1 MQLINVIS
9 STAIDGYATQMS
21 YKFPRGPCRQTSTI
35 LSSRCP
41 CLRFMIHPSA
51 ASNSFSCD
59 GCGHHAS
66 FHEMRSESE
75 EYVQGRW
82 TREDG
87 TFDRDAYEA
96 DEEVQEVMAK
106 RRRLGYMKPMYSS
119 GDLTMPHK
127 AQSTLVDGPQK
138 KRKGQTKTFDD
149 LDSS

>member
-1 MQLINVIS
+1 
-9 STAIDGYATQMS
+9 
-21 YKFPRGPCRQTSTI
+21 
-35 LSSRCP
+35 
-41 CLRFMIHPSA
+41 
-51 ASNSFSCD
+51 
-59 GCGHHAS
+59 
-66 FHEMRSESE
+66 MRSESE

-119 GDLTMPHK
+119 GELTMPHK